1 MCLIFHPNRARSHGY
16 PPPLIDH
23 KDRKSARPYSTITN
37 LITCTASNVRLTAS
51 FVWLAFCDLKS
62 LIIIPITVPL
72 LKMMKHYLKV
82 AENVIVWQC
91 CRWIFEFLR
100 FVCNSS
106 NSESQWERSNGRM
119 MNIKTRSGLCIAMVG
134 RHTWKHESFFEVCV
148 PPCLKV
154 LSYWKV

>member
-51 FVWLAFCDLKS
+51 FVSLKS
-62 LIIIPITVPL
+62 LIIIRITVPL
-72 LKMMKHYLKV
+72 LKTTKHRWKV

-119 MNIKTRSGLCIAMVG
+119 MSIKTRSGLCIAMVG